1 MNALA
6 IVEAATA
13 DGLVV
18 DLSPTGSLK
27 AIGEQEAV
35 NRWRPVLKQHRAE
48 IINLLSKKPGG
59 AVEAARPRWCRT
71 DCPGLETLPLAGE
84 GDVAGCVNPVTGT
97 WRRLAWMGQCPA
109 TEALVSKAEVSKM
122 VSIKQ
127 VATERQT
134 VEANALS
141 EWCGTA
147 CEHFHQAEAEYCC
160 REIDGTHWRRDRI
173 DTMKSCPRIGRI

>member
-1 MNALA
+1 MALRDW
-6 IVEAATA
+6 ISHPGRVATA
-13 DGLVV
+13 TVATLAT
-18 DLSPTGSLK
+18 LNP
-27 AIGEQEAV
+27 E
-35 NRWRPVLKQHRAE
+35 KQRTVATVATVSVARVE
-48 IINLLSKKPGG
+48 KKGKSSTIETVP
-59 AVEAARPRWCRT
+59 ALPRWCRAN
-71 DCPGLETLPLAGE
+71 CPGLETIPLAKE
-84 GDVAGCVNPVTGT
+84 GDVAGCVNPVNGT

-160 REIDGTHWRRDRI
+160 REIDETHWRRDRI